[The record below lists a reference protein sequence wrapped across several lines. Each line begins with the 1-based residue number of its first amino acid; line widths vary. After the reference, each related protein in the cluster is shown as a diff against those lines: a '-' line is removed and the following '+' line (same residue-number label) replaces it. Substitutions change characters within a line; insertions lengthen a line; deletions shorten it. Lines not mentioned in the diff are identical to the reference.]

1 MVNTELKEL
10 MVVAFAILV
19 VCSLIV
25 IFPLLG
31 IWSLNT
37 LFGVGIPYNFA
48 TWFAALWLTALVT
61 AKASKS
67 GK

>member
-1 MVNTELKEL
+1 MVNTEMKEL
-10 MVVAFAILV
+10 VVVTFAILV

-37 LFGVGIPYNFA
+37 LFALGIPYNFA
-48 TWFAALWLTALVT
+48 TWFAALWLTILVT

>member
-1 MVNTELKEL
+1 MVNTEMKDL
-10 MVVAFAILV
+10 MLIIFLILLI
-19 VCSLIV
+19 CSLIV
-25 IFPLLG
+25 IFPLLS

-48 TWFAALWLTALVT
+48 TWFAALWLTILVT

>member
-1 MVNTELKEL
+1 MVNTEMKDL
-10 MVVAFAILV
+10 MLVIFAILV
-19 VCSLIV
+19 ICSLIV

-37 LFGVGIPYNFA
+37 LFALGIPYNFS
-48 TWFAALWLTALVT
+48 TWFAALWLTILVT
-61 AKASKS
+61 AKASKN